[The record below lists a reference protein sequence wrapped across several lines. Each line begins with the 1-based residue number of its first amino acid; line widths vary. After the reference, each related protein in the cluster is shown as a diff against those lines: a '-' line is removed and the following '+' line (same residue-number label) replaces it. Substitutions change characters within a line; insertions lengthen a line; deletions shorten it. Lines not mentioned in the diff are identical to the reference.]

1 MLLTY
6 YYKDSNFTIERSQF
20 NKRETKKK
28 SRNRNG
34 RFHSLG
40 TDKTEDSDKSNRI
53 WKESNLTDETLH
65 ELYRINREVS
75 PSTDSS
81 LGLVSKSTR
90 MIMLKCAGVVY
101 KSANNAESARM
112 IVL

>member
-6 YYKDSNFTIERSQF
+6 YYKDSNFTIERSKF

-40 TDKTEDSDKSNRI
+40 TDKTEGSDKSNRI

-65 ELYRINREVS
+65 ELCRINREVS

-81 LGLVSKSTR
+81 LGFGFQEYENDNAKMRRGCLQVS
-90 MIMLKCAGVVY
+90 
-101 KSANNAESARM
+101 
-112 IVL
+112 